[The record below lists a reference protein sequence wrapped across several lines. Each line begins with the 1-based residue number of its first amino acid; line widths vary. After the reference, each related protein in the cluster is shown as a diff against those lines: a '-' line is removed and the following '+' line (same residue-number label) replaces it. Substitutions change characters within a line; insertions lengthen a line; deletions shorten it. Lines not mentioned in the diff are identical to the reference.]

1 MRAVIGIHTYLG
13 SDGEPLRLSAAFK
26 VGLRGHTLTALDGAA
41 PTPETTLAVVAPVC
55 TLRQVALPF
64 ADPKKAAAVVPFEL
78 EGQVPFDIDAAV
90 VTHELLES
98 GRDGCRFL
106 AAAAP
111 IDRIAEVIDAHGGG
125 GQPQVILPEA
135 VGLFHFA
142 RAVSAGRPGS
152 LLFVDMRPGRALLV
166 QIADGHWQGAHA
178 VNVAWQ
184 EGPELSDDDGMAL
197 LRAAH
202 SLWLEAGVM
211 PDGAVLVGDVDD
223 GSRFAESLGL
233 PPVPLAEF
241 GASLSALSGGKLSEP
256 EISHHALAIGLG
268 LAAID
273 GKRTLNLRGG
283 PFALAEAAE
292 GVVLRRLSGMG
303 VGVLVVLVV
312 LWGNAWVRHQ
322 AAQTAFN
329 NAKAAL
335 VAQYKS
341 AFPDAGKIVDPVK
354 QAKNAFKQLSTRAL
368 LYGGNGY
375 TPLGYLDAV
384 SRSIPKELSI
394 DVYEFSIEGTRMRI
408 EADAASFDAIDQ
420 IKAQLVAMEG
430 VSDVR
435 VSDAKMNSRG
445 DRVKFRVHATLAEGV

>member
-1 MRAVIGIHTYLG
+1 
-13 SDGEPLRLSAAFK
+13 
-26 VGLRGHTLTALDGAA
+26 
-41 PTPETTLAVVAPVC
+41 
-55 TLRQVALPF
+55 
-64 ADPKKAAAVVPFEL
+64 
-78 EGQVPFDIDAAV
+78 
-90 VTHELLES
+90 
-98 GRDGCRFL
+98 
-106 AAAAP
+106 
-111 IDRIAEVIDAHGGG
+111 
-125 GQPQVILPEA
+125 
-135 VGLFHFA
+135 
-142 RAVSAGRPGS
+142 
-152 LLFVDMRPGRALLV
+152 
-166 QIADGHWQGAHA
+166 
-178 VNVAWQ
+178 
-184 EGPELSDDDGMAL
+184 
-197 LRAAH
+197 
-202 SLWLEAGVM
+202 M